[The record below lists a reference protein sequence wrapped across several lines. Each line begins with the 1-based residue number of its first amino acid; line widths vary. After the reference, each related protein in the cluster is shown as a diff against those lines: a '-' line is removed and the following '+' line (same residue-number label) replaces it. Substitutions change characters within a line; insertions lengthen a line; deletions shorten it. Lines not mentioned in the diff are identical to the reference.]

1 MVEQNGYV
9 LLFACGKVG
18 EVECFVWDRQCGI
31 GSLGSHWQSLEKYS
45 QISRIHSFLV
55 RLVITY

>member
-9 LLFACGKVG
+9 VLFACGKVG
-18 EVECFVWDRQCGI
+18 EVECFVWDRQ
-31 GSLGSHWQSLEKYS
+31 SLEKYS
-45 QISRIHSFLV
+45 QISRIRSSLV